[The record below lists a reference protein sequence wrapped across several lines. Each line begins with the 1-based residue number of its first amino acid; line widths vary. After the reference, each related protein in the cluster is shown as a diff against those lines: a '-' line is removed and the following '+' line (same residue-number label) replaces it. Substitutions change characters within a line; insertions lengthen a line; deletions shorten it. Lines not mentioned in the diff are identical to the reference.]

1 LILAPLATTG
11 EHRDHGDGDHHFCP
25 NSLQRGANLSIPDM
39 DEIAALLSSPVMTA
53 VAAAFGAIW
62 GSFFNVCI
70 ARIPAGQSIVRP
82 GSRCGSCGTPIRAA
96 DNIPLISY
104 LLLRGRCRACK
115 QPFSA
120 RYPLVEAL
128 AALIAVALWMTFVS
142 GDPTEAPAVR
152 IARFAAYFAFAGVLL
167 VLSFIDLATM
177 RLPDVITLPA
187 IPVFFLSGF
196 AIHQAPWLERLIGA
210 AAGYLFLR
218 IIADFYYYVL
228 KREALGLGDAKLL
241 ALIGALLGW
250 RALLFVLTVG
260 GFAGAVI
267 SLPVIL
273 WARRRRPEAAASEP
287 LRYAQIPFGP
297 FLAAAALLYL
307 FVGPRLLA
315 LMAG

>member
-1 LILAPLATTG
+1 
-11 EHRDHGDGDHHFCP
+11 
-25 NSLQRGANLSIPDM
+25 M

-104 LLLRGRCRACK
+104 FLLRGRCRACK

-187 IPVFFLSGF
+187 IPVFFLAGF

-210 AAGYLFLR
+210 GAGYLFLR
-218 IIADFYYYVL
+218 LIADFYYYVL

-241 ALIGALLGW
+241 AVIGALLGW
-250 RALLFVLTVG
+250 RALLFVLIVG
-260 GFAGAVI
+260 GFAGAFI
-267 SLPVIL
+267 SLPIIL
-273 WARRRRPEAAASEP
+273 VARRRRPQEAAGEP

-297 FLAAAALLYL
+297 FLAGAALLYV
-307 FVGPRLLA
+307 FVGARLLA
-315 LMAG
+315 LLAG

>member
-1 LILAPLATTG
+1 
-11 EHRDHGDGDHHFCP
+11 
-25 NSLQRGANLSIPDM
+25 M
-39 DEIAALLSSPVMTA
+39 DAIDVLLSSPW
-53 VAAAFGAIW
+53 FGAMAALFGAAW

-70 ARIPAGQSIVRP
+70 ARVPAGQSIVRP
-82 GSRCGSCGTPIRAA
+82 SSRCGSCGAPIRAA
-96 DNIPLISY
+96 DNIPLLSY
-104 LLLRGRCRACK
+104 VLLRGRCRACH

-128 AALIAVALWMTFVS
+128 AALIALALWLTFVS
-142 GDPTEAPAVR
+142 GDPGQAAAIRV
-152 IARFAAYFAFAGVLL
+152 ARFAVYFAFAGALI

-196 AIHQAPWLERLIGA
+196 AVHEAPWLERLIGA

-228 KREALGLGDAKLL
+228 KREGLGLGDAKLL

-260 GFAGAVI
+260 GFAGSLI
-267 SLPVIL
+267 SLPIVI
-273 WARRRRPEAAASEP
+273 WSRRRRPASDGAEP
-287 LRYAQIPFGP
+287 LRHVQVPFGP
-297 FLAAAALLYL
+297 FLAGAALLYV

-315 LMAG
+315 LLAG

>member
-1 LILAPLATTG
+1 
-11 EHRDHGDGDHHFCP
+11 
-25 NSLQRGANLSIPDM
+25 M
-39 DEIAALLSSPVMTA
+39 DEIAPLLSSPVMTA

-82 GSRCGSCGTPIRAA
+82 GSRCGSCGTPIRAS

-104 LLLRGRCRACK
+104 FLLRGRCRACK

-128 AALIAVALWMTFVS
+128 AALIAVALWVTFVS
-142 GDPTEAPAVR
+142 GDPTEGPAVR

-196 AIHQAPWLERLIGA
+196 AVHQAPWLERLIGA
-210 AAGYLFLR
+210 GAGYLFLR

-241 ALIGALLGW
+241 AVIGALLGW
-250 RALLFVLTVG
+250 RALLFVLIVG
-260 GFAGAVI
+260 GFAGSLI
-267 SLPVIL
+267 SLPIVI
-273 WARRRRPEAAASEP
+273 
-287 LRYAQIPFGP
+287 
-297 FLAAAALLYL
+297 
-307 FVGPRLLA
+307 
-315 LMAG
+315 